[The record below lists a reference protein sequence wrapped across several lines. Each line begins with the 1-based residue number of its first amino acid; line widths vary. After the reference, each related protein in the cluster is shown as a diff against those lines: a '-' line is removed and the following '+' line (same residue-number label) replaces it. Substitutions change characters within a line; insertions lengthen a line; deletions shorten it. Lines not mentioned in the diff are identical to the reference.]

1 MHILSEVVTTIVK
14 DINKA
19 NEIACLLMYE
29 LIANFVILPT
39 YRVSKTEE
47 VSEGQP
53 NSADK
58 VEDDLNPLHFEI
70 VFKLVTTMEEI
81 QKRQG
86 ELQINNDYL
95 RCLPSEIKDMAN
107 DNSQMQEDDEEAKRG
122 D

>member
-1 MHILSEVVTTIVK
+1 MQTLYEVVKSTVK
-14 DINKA
+14 DINKS

-39 YRVSKTEE
+39 YRVSKTE

-53 NSADK
+53 DSVDK

-70 VFKLVTTMEEI
+70 VFKLVTTMDEI

-86 ELQINNDYL
+86 ELQINYDYV
-95 RCLPSEIKDMAN
+95 RCLPSDIKDMAI
-107 DNSQMQEDDEEAKRG
+107 DNMQIQGDDEEAKLG